1 MLLSFDGKLK
11 ETYFGEIDNSLFTL
25 GIISSD
31 EFKNHY
37 TQLGITAR
45 EYICFDFGDSSFRS
59 SVTVNSESFIFPV
72 KVISSDVG
80 DKSESQACL
89 YLRKELALIVTGR
102 DDDKSLFK
110 AFSNAVEDLGTD
122 GASVEKFVS
131 LFFGKLTDDDGRKNE
146 ETEKAI
152 NNLEEN
158 VIKNG
163 RYANVNEQILM
174 YNKKLMSLRNYYEQ
188 LVSIGER
195 LYENENGIF
204 DEDKTYYFKT
214 ISDRADRLCAEINL
228 LRENLVRLRE
238 AYQARLD
245 LKMNNTMKLLTVI
258 TVIFLPL
265 TLITG
270 WYGMNFVNMP
280 ELTSPY
286 GYPAV
291 IGVSVAV
298 AVICIVIF
306 KKKKLL

>member
-122 GASVEKFVS
+122 GASAERFVS

-228 LRENLVRLRE
+228 FRENLVRLRE

>member
-1 MLLSFDGKLK
+1 
-11 ETYFGEIDNSLFTL
+11 
-25 GIISSD
+25 
-31 EFKNHY
+31 
-37 TQLGITAR
+37 
-45 EYICFDFGDSSFRS
+45 
-59 SVTVNSESFIFPV
+59 
-72 KVISSDVG
+72 
-80 DKSESQACL
+80 
-89 YLRKELALIVTGR
+89 
-102 DDDKSLFK
+102 
-110 AFSNAVEDLGTD
+110 
-122 GASVEKFVS
+122 
-131 LFFGKLTDDDGRKNE
+131 
-146 ETEKAI
+146 
-152 NNLEEN
+152 
-158 VIKNG
+158 
-163 RYANVNEQILM
+163 M

>member
-1 MLLSFDGKLK
+1 MLLSFDGKPE
-11 ETYFGEIDNSLFTL
+11 ETYFGEISKDILTV

-31 EFKNHY
+31 ELKNHY

-72 KVISSDVG
+72 KVISSDAG

-110 AFSNAVEDLGTD
+110 AFSNAVEDLGAD

-214 ISDRADRLCAEINL
+214 VSDRADRLCAEINL

-280 ELTSPY
+280 ELTSPF

>member
-1 MLLSFDGKLK
+1 
-11 ETYFGEIDNSLFTL
+11 
-25 GIISSD
+25 
-31 EFKNHY
+31 
-37 TQLGITAR
+37 
-45 EYICFDFGDSSFRS
+45 
-59 SVTVNSESFIFPV
+59 
-72 KVISSDVG
+72 
-80 DKSESQACL
+80 
-89 YLRKELALIVTGR
+89 
-102 DDDKSLFK
+102 
-110 AFSNAVEDLGTD
+110 
-122 GASVEKFVS
+122 
-131 LFFGKLTDDDGRKNE
+131 
-146 ETEKAI
+146 
-152 NNLEEN
+152 
-158 VIKNG
+158 
-163 RYANVNEQILM
+163 M

-228 LRENLVRLRE
+228 FRENLVRLRE

-270 WYGMNFVNMP
+270 WYGMNFINMP

>member
-11 ETYFGEIDNSLFTL
+11 ETYFGEINNSLLTL

-80 DKSESQACL
+80 DKSESQACI
-89 YLRKELALIVTGR
+89 YLRKMLVMIVTGR

-110 AFSNAVEDLGTD
+110 AFSNAVEDLGAD

-214 ISDRADRLCAEINL
+214 VSDRADRLCAEINL

-280 ELTSPY
+280 ELTSPF

>member
-1 MLLSFDGKLK
+1 MLLSFDGKPK
-11 ETYFGEIDNSLFTL
+11 ETFFGEINKNILTA

-80 DKSESQACL
+80 DKNESQACL
-89 YLRKELALIVTGR
+89 YLRKDLALIVTGR

-110 AFSNAVEDLGTD
+110 AFSNTVEDLGAD
-122 GASVEKFVS
+122 GASAEKFVS

-152 NNLEEN
+152 NSLEEN

-163 RYANVNEQILM
+163 RYSNVNEQILM

-228 LRENLVRLRE
+228 FRENLVRLRE

-270 WYGMNFVNMP
+270 WYGMNFANMP

-291 IGVSVAV
+291 IGISVAV

>member
-31 EFKNHY
+31 EFRNHY

-110 AFSNAVEDLGTD
+110 AFSNAVEDLGAD

-204 DEDKTYYFKT
+204 DEEKTYYFKT

-228 LRENLVRLRE
+228 FRENLVRLRE

>member
-11 ETYFGEIDNSLFTL
+11 ETYFGEINNSLLTL
-25 GIISSD
+25 GITSSD

-102 DDDKSLFK
+102 DDEKSLFK

-228 LRENLVRLRE
+228 FRENLVRLRE

>member
-1 MLLSFDGKLK
+1 MLLSFDGKPE
-11 ETYFGEIDNSLFTL
+11 ETYFGEISKDILTV

-31 EFKNHY
+31 ELKNHY

-72 KVISSDVG
+72 KVISSDAG

-110 AFSNAVEDLGTD
+110 AFSNAVEDLGAD

-214 ISDRADRLCAEINL
+214 VSDRADRLCAEINL
-228 LRENLVRLRE
+228 FRENLVRLRE

-270 WYGMNFVNMP
+270 WYGMNFINMP

-291 IGVSVAV
+291 ISVSIAV

>member
-11 ETYFGEIDNSLFTL
+11 ETYFGEINNSLLTL

-59 SVTVNSESFIFPV
+59 SVSVNSESFIFPV

-89 YLRKELALIVTGR
+89 YLRKELALIVMGR

>member
-1 MLLSFDGKLK
+1 
-11 ETYFGEIDNSLFTL
+11 
-25 GIISSD
+25 
-31 EFKNHY
+31 
-37 TQLGITAR
+37 
-45 EYICFDFGDSSFRS
+45 
-59 SVTVNSESFIFPV
+59 
-72 KVISSDVG
+72 
-80 DKSESQACL
+80 
-89 YLRKELALIVTGR
+89 
-102 DDDKSLFK
+102 
-110 AFSNAVEDLGTD
+110 
-122 GASVEKFVS
+122 
-131 LFFGKLTDDDGRKNE
+131 
-146 ETEKAI
+146 
-152 NNLEEN
+152 
-158 VIKNG
+158 
-163 RYANVNEQILM
+163 M

-188 LVSIGER
+188 LISIGER

-228 LRENLVRLRE
+228 FRENLVRLRE

-291 IGVSVAV
+291 IGISVAV

>member
-1 MLLSFDGKLK
+1 MLLSFDGKPK
-11 ETYFGEIDNSLFTL
+11 ETFFGEINKNILTA

-80 DKSESQACL
+80 DKNESQACL

-110 AFSNAVEDLGTD
+110 AFSNAVEDLGAD
-122 GASVEKFVS
+122 GASAEKFVS

-163 RYANVNEQILM
+163 RYSNVNEQILM

-228 LRENLVRLRE
+228 FRENLVRLRE

-291 IGVSVAV
+291 IGISVAV

>member
-1 MLLSFDGKLK
+1 MLLSFDGKPK
-11 ETYFGEIDNSLFTL
+11 ETFFDEINKNILTA

-72 KVISSDVG
+72 KVISSDIG
-80 DKSESQACL
+80 DKNESQACI
-89 YLRKELALIVTGR
+89 YLRKMLVLIVTSIDG
-102 DDDKSLFK
+102 DKSLFK
-110 AFSNAVEDLGTD
+110 AFSNAVEDLGAD
-122 GASVEKFVS
+122 GASAERFVS

-163 RYANVNEQILM
+163 RYANVNEQILL

-228 LRENLVRLRE
+228 FRENLVRLRE

-291 IGVSVAV
+291 IGISVAV

>member
-1 MLLSFDGKLK
+1 MLLSFDGKPK
-11 ETYFGEIDNSLFTL
+11 ETFFGEINKNILTA

-59 SVTVNSESFIFPV
+59 AVTVNSESFIFPV

-80 DKSESQACL
+80 DKNESQACL

-110 AFSNAVEDLGTD
+110 AFSNAVEDLGAD
-122 GASVEKFVS
+122 GASAEKFVS

-152 NNLEEN
+152 NSLEEN

-163 RYANVNEQILM
+163 RYSNVNEQILM

-228 LRENLVRLRE
+228 FRENLVRLRE

-291 IGVSVAV
+291 IGISVAV

>member
-1 MLLSFDGKLK
+1 MLLSFDGKPK
-11 ETYFGEIDNSLFTL
+11 ETFFGEINKNILTA

-72 KVISSDVG
+72 KVISSDDG
-80 DKSESQACL
+80 EKNESQACL

-110 AFSNAVEDLGTD
+110 AFSNAVEDLGAD
-122 GASVEKFVS
+122 GASVEKIVS
-131 LFFGKLTDDDGRKNE
+131 TFFGKLTDDDGRKNE

-152 NNLEEN
+152 NSLEEN

-163 RYANVNEQILM
+163 RYSNVNEQILM

-228 LRENLVRLRE
+228 FRENLVRLRE

-291 IGVSVAV
+291 IGISVAV

>member
-1 MLLSFDGKLK
+1 
-11 ETYFGEIDNSLFTL
+11 
-25 GIISSD
+25 
-31 EFKNHY
+31 
-37 TQLGITAR
+37 
-45 EYICFDFGDSSFRS
+45 
-59 SVTVNSESFIFPV
+59 
-72 KVISSDVG
+72 
-80 DKSESQACL
+80 
-89 YLRKELALIVTGR
+89 
-102 DDDKSLFK
+102 
-110 AFSNAVEDLGTD
+110 
-122 GASVEKFVS
+122 
-131 LFFGKLTDDDGRKNE
+131 
-146 ETEKAI
+146 
-152 NNLEEN
+152 
-158 VIKNG
+158 
-163 RYANVNEQILM
+163 M

-228 LRENLVRLRE
+228 FRENLVRLRE

-291 IGVSVAV
+291 IGISVAV

>member
-1 MLLSFDGKLK
+1 MLLSFDGKPK
-11 ETYFGEIDNSLFTL
+11 ETFFGEINKNILTA

-80 DKSESQACL
+80 DKNESQACL

-110 AFSNAVEDLGTD
+110 AFSNAVEDLGAD

-152 NNLEEN
+152 NSLEES

-163 RYANVNEQILM
+163 RYSNVNEQILM

-228 LRENLVRLRE
+228 FRENLVRLRE

-270 WYGMNFVNMP
+270 WYGMNFANMP

-291 IGVSVAV
+291 IGISVAV

>member
-11 ETYFGEIDNSLFTL
+11 ETYFGEINNSLLTL

-158 VIKNG
+158 VIKNV

-228 LRENLVRLRE
+228 FRENLVRLRE

>member
-1 MLLSFDGKLK
+1 MLLSFDGKPE
-11 ETYFGEIDNSLFTL
+11 ETYFGEISKDILTV

-31 EFKNHY
+31 ELKNHY

-72 KVISSDVG
+72 KVISSDAG

-110 AFSNAVEDLGTD
+110 AFSNAVEDLGAD

-228 LRENLVRLRE
+228 FRENLVRLRE

-280 ELTSPY
+280 ELTSPF

>member
-1 MLLSFDGKLK
+1 MLLSFDGKPE
-11 ETYFGEIDNSLFTL
+11 ETYFGEISKDILTV

-31 EFKNHY
+31 ELKNHY

-72 KVISSDVG
+72 KVISSDAG

-110 AFSNAVEDLGTD
+110 AFSNAVEDLGAD

-228 LRENLVRLRE
+228 FRENLVRLRE

-270 WYGMNFVNMP
+270 WYGMNFINMP

>member
-11 ETYFGEIDNSLFTL
+11 ETYFGEINNSLLTL

-45 EYICFDFGDSSFRS
+45 EYICFDFGDSAFRS

-72 KVISSDVG
+72 KVISSDAG

-110 AFSNAVEDLGTD
+110 AFSNAVEDLGAD

-228 LRENLVRLRE
+228 FRENLVRLRE

-280 ELTSPY
+280 ELTSPF

>member
-11 ETYFGEIDNSLFTL
+11 ETYFGEINNSLLTL

-110 AFSNAVEDLGTD
+110 AFSNAVEDLGAD

-158 VIKNG
+158 VIKNV

-228 LRENLVRLRE
+228 FRENLVRLRE

>member
-1 MLLSFDGKLK
+1 MLLSFDGKPK
-11 ETYFGEIDNSLFTL
+11 ETFFGEINKNILTA

-80 DKSESQACL
+80 DKNESQACL

-110 AFSNAVEDLGTD
+110 AFSNAVEDLGAD
-122 GASVEKFVS
+122 GASAEKFVS

-146 ETEKAI
+146 EMEKAI
-152 NNLEEN
+152 NSLEES

-163 RYANVNEQILM
+163 RYSNVNEQILM

-228 LRENLVRLRE
+228 FRENLVRLRE

-270 WYGMNFVNMP
+270 WYGMNFANMP

-291 IGVSVAV
+291 IGISVAV

>member
-1 MLLSFDGKLK
+1 MLLSFDGKPE
-11 ETYFGEIDNSLFTL
+11 ETYFGEISKDILTV

-31 EFKNHY
+31 ELKNHY
-37 TQLGITAR
+37 TQLVITAR

-72 KVISSDVG
+72 KVISSDAG

-110 AFSNAVEDLGTD
+110 AFSNAVEDLGAD

-228 LRENLVRLRE
+228 FRENLVRLRE

-280 ELTSPY
+280 ELTSPF

>member
-1 MLLSFDGKLK
+1 MLLSFDGKPE
-11 ETYFGEIDNSLFTL
+11 ETYFGEISKDILTV

-31 EFKNHY
+31 ELKNHY

-110 AFSNAVEDLGTD
+110 AFSNAVEDLGAD

-228 LRENLVRLRE
+228 FRENLVRLRE

>member
-1 MLLSFDGKLK
+1 
-11 ETYFGEIDNSLFTL
+11 
-25 GIISSD
+25 
-31 EFKNHY
+31 
-37 TQLGITAR
+37 
-45 EYICFDFGDSSFRS
+45 
-59 SVTVNSESFIFPV
+59 
-72 KVISSDVG
+72 
-80 DKSESQACL
+80 
-89 YLRKELALIVTGR
+89 
-102 DDDKSLFK
+102 
-110 AFSNAVEDLGTD
+110 
-122 GASVEKFVS
+122 
-131 LFFGKLTDDDGRKNE
+131 
-146 ETEKAI
+146 
-152 NNLEEN
+152 
-158 VIKNG
+158 
-163 RYANVNEQILM
+163 
-174 YNKKLMSLRNYYEQ
+174 MSLRNYYEQ

-228 LRENLVRLRE
+228 FRENLVRLRE

-270 WYGMNFVNMP
+270 WYGMNFDNMP

-291 IGVSVAV
+291 IGISVAV

>member
-1 MLLSFDGKLK
+1 MLLSFDGKPE
-11 ETYFGEIDNSLFTL
+11 ETYFGEISKDILTV

-31 EFKNHY
+31 ELKNHY

-72 KVISSDVG
+72 KVISSDAG

-110 AFSNAVEDLGTD
+110 AFSNAVEDLGAD

-152 NNLEEN
+152 NKLEEN

-228 LRENLVRLRE
+228 FRENLVRLRE

>member
-1 MLLSFDGKLK
+1 MLLSFDGKPE
-11 ETYFGEIDNSLFTL
+11 ETYFGEISKDILTV

-31 EFKNHY
+31 ELKNHY

-72 KVISSDVG
+72 KVISSDAG

-110 AFSNAVEDLGTD
+110 AFSNAVEDLGAD

-228 LRENLVRLRE
+228 FRENLVRLRE

>member
-1 MLLSFDGKLK
+1 MLLSFDGKPK
-11 ETYFGEIDNSLFTL
+11 ETFFGEINKNILTA

-80 DKSESQACL
+80 DKNESQACL

-110 AFSNAVEDLGTD
+110 AFSNAVEDLGAD
-122 GASVEKFVS
+122 GASAEKFVS
-131 LFFGKLTDDDGRKNE
+131 LFFGKLTDYDGRKNE

-152 NNLEEN
+152 NSLEES

-163 RYANVNEQILM
+163 RYSNVNEQILM

-228 LRENLVRLRE
+228 FRENLVRLRE

-270 WYGMNFVNMP
+270 WYGMNFANMP

-291 IGVSVAV
+291 IGISVAV

>member
-11 ETYFGEIDNSLFTL
+11 ETYFGEINNSLFSL

-102 DDDKSLFK
+102 DDNKSLFK
-110 AFSNAVEDLGTD
+110 AFSNAVEDLGAD

-146 ETEKAI
+146 ESEKAI

-228 LRENLVRLRE
+228 FRENLVRLRE

-270 WYGMNFVNMP
+270 WYGMNFVNMR

-291 IGVSVAV
+291 IGISVAV

>member
-1 MLLSFDGKLK
+1 MLLSFDGKPE
-11 ETYFGEIDNSLFTL
+11 ETYFGEISKDILTV

-31 EFKNHY
+31 ELKNHY

-110 AFSNAVEDLGTD
+110 AFSNAVEDLGAD

-204 DEDKTYYFKT
+204 DED
-214 ISDRADRLCAEINL
+214 EIKRFEKL
-228 LRENLVRLRE
+228 GRCWFAKVRL
-238 AYQARLD
+238 
-245 LKMNNTMKLLTVI
+245 MNVKI
-258 TVIFLPL
+258 
-265 TLITG
+265 
-270 WYGMNFVNMP
+270 
-280 ELTSPY
+280 
-286 GYPAV
+286 
-291 IGVSVAV
+291 
-298 AVICIVIF
+298 
-306 KKKKLL
+306 KKDRFM

>member
-1 MLLSFDGKLK
+1 MLLSFDGKPK
-11 ETYFGEIDNSLFTL
+11 ETFFGEINKNILTA

-37 TQLGITAR
+37 TQLSITAR

-80 DKSESQACL
+80 DKNESQACL

-110 AFSNAVEDLGTD
+110 AFSNAVEDLGAD
-122 GASVEKFVS
+122 GASAEKFVS

-228 LRENLVRLRE
+228 FRENLVRLRE

-291 IGVSVAV
+291 IGISVAV

>member
-1 MLLSFDGKLK
+1 MLLSFDGKPE
-11 ETYFGEIDNSLFTL
+11 ETYFGEISKDILTV

-31 EFKNHY
+31 ELKNHY

-72 KVISSDVG
+72 KVISSDAG

-110 AFSNAVEDLGTD
+110 AFSNAVEDLGAD

-214 ISDRADRLCAEINL
+214 VSDRADRLCAEINL

-270 WYGMNFVNMP
+270 WYGMNFINMP

>member
-1 MLLSFDGKLK
+1 MLLSFDGKPK
-11 ETYFGEIDNSLFTL
+11 ETFFGEINKNILTA

-80 DKSESQACL
+80 DKNESQACL

-102 DDDKSLFK
+102 YDGKSLFK
-110 AFSNAVEDLGTD
+110 AFSSAVEDLGAD
-122 GASVEKFVS
+122 GASAEKFVS

-152 NNLEEN
+152 NSLEEN

-163 RYANVNEQILM
+163 RYSNVNEQILM

-228 LRENLVRLRE
+228 FRENLVRLRE

-291 IGVSVAV
+291 IGISVAV